1 MKHLISL
8 LAAFIFWMLTY
19 STSTAALPVVD
30 VGLIATSLHNAK
42 KDLLEQLL
50 QGDTQED
57 QLKQLHTQ
65 INQVDDFLARLG
77 RLEDVKDLPGFNK
90 DAEAFLKELER
101 NLPSFEIIRDLDPE
115 ELFRAKSGSP
125 YKPVDKNIIIGGE
138 KAGEINGV
146 AVKPELA
153 ARRAADHYE
162 RVRSEVLTKRSAL
175 KDELDASVRLIR
187 DATTAAEV
195 QKLTAIIS
203 AIQTQLAATDSD
215 LRFASDELSARYF
228 QNKIE
233 EDIQQKVGV
242 QTDRTALTTGMR
254 KYLDLFKLPS
264 KPALFKT
271 RN

>member
-1 MKHLISL
+1 MKHLNSL
-8 LAAFIFWMLTY
+8 LAAFTCWLLV
-19 STSTAALPVVD
+19 STISTAALPVVD
-30 VGLIATSLHNAK
+30 AGLIATNLHNAK

-65 INQVDDFLARLG
+65 INQVDDFLNRLG
-77 RLEDVKDLPGFNK
+77 KLEDVNDLPGFNK

-125 YKPVDKNIIIGGE
+125 YKPVDKDIVIGGE
-138 KAGEINGV
+138 KAGEINGMTV
-146 AVKPELA
+146 RPELA
-153 ARRAADHYE
+153 ARRAAEHYE
-162 RVRSEVLTKRSAL
+162 RVRSEVLTKRSTL
-175 KDELDASVRLIR
+175 KDELDASVRLVR

-195 QKLTAIIS
+195 QKLTAVIN

-242 QTDRTALTTGMR
+242 QTDRAALTSGMR

-264 KPALFKT
+264 EPALFKSK
-271 RN
+271 N